1 MVLVR
6 YRTRGDIELSMKLT
20 TDFTHPSQGAR
31 LWELTPYA
39 ASVGRQMGFS
49 PVVMCFS
56 KQQTTR
62 QLLVRAHEVTF
73 RMHGYVF
80 ELFPVHSPLLGE
92 SWLVFT
98 PPLIYMLKFS
108 GYSRNRS

>member
-20 TDFTHPSQGAR
+20 TGFTHPSQGAR
-31 LWELTPYA
+31 LGELTPYA
-39 ASVGRQMGFS
+39 ASNGRQMGLS
-49 PVVMCFS
+49 PVIMCFS
-56 KQQTTR
+56 KTTNDVEAAGESTR
-62 QLLVRAHEVTF
+62 GYIPQN
-73 RMHGYVF
+73 GYVF

-92 SWLVFT
+92 SWLVCS

-108 GYSRNRS
+108 G

>member
-31 LWELTPYA
+31 LGELTPYA

-62 QLLVRAHEVTF
+62 KLLVKAHEVTF
-73 RMHGYVF
+73 RKAVMYLSSS
-80 ELFPVHSPLLGE
+80 LFIRHYWGNPG
-92 SWLVFT
+92 
-98 PPLIYMLKFS
+98 
-108 GYSRNRS
+108 

>member
-6 YRTRGDIELSMKLT
+6 YRTRGNIELSMKLT

-62 QLLVRAHEVTF
+62 KQLVRAHEVTF
-73 RMHGYVF
+73 RNAVMHLSSS
-80 ELFPVHSPLLGE
+80 LFIRHYWGNPG
-92 SWLVFT
+92 
-98 PPLIYMLKFS
+98 
-108 GYSRNRS
+108 

>member
-20 TDFTHPSQGAR
+20 TEFTHPSQGAR
-31 LWELTPYA
+31 LGELTPYA
-39 ASVGRQMGFS
+39 VAVGRQMGFS

-98 PPLIYMLKFS
+98 PPLIYMLK
-108 GYSRNRS
+108 

>member
-20 TDFTHPSQGAR
+20 TEFTHPSQGAR
-31 LWELTPYA
+31 LWELTLYA

-62 QLLVRAHEVTF
+62 KLLVRAHEVTF
-73 RMHGYVF
+73 RQAGYAF

-92 SWLVFT
+92 SWLV
-98 PPLIYMLKFS
+98 
-108 GYSRNRS
+108 